1 MKRKSR
7 DVVAMQILVHTI
19 LIALVIATLIPMMLT
34 IIISFTDQASL
45 MSQGYRFFP
54 ESWSTDAYR
63 YLLRSPRQ
71 LLNGYKNSI
80 LITAVGTVLNL
91 GLTALIAYPLSRPD
105 FAYRRF
111 FNTFVFIPM
120 LFSGGMVA
128 SYLLIV
134 KYLGWKNNLLSVI
147 IPGMCAPFHVFLLR
161 VLFQEIPFSLQEAA
175 RIDGAS
181 ERVTFVRIVLPL
193 SKSALATVGL
203 QYILGYW
210 NNTTE
215 AQLYLIDSKKYPIT
229 LVLNN
234 IVTVIEDMKK
244 MLLDPSLAGGNQIK
258 AEDIPSDGIMYA
270 LMVVAT
276 VPLLLVFTCLQ
287 KYFVKGMIA
296 GAVKE

>member
-1 MKRKSR
+1 M
-7 DVVAMQILVHTI
+7 
-19 LIALVIATLIPMMLT
+19 
-34 IIISFTDQASL
+34 
-45 MSQGYRFFP
+45 
-54 ESWSTDAYR
+54 
-63 YLLRSPRQ
+63 
-71 LLNGYKNSI
+71 
-80 LITAVGTVLNL
+80 
-91 GLTALIAYPLSRPD
+91 
-105 FAYRRF
+105 
-111 FNTFVFIPM
+111 
-120 LFSGGMVA
+120 
-128 SYLLIV
+128 
-134 KYLGWKNNLLSVI
+134 
-147 IPGMCAPFHVFLLR
+147 
-161 VLFQEIPFSLQEAA
+161 
-175 RIDGAS
+175 
-181 ERVTFVRIVLPL
+181 LPL